1 MCKESGENMYNEVVK
16 KQFIE
21 NLSSESAIQNYHT
34 LFSQVESLEIEHD
47 EDIYNL
53 PLDIIAK
60 YIMENTT
67 VSCINSL
74 KTKMGRVNTYKRWA
88 LVENLI
94 NEDVRY
100 FENDR
105 KLIAETFERYSKTY
119 LFSSPADLKMQI
131 DKYLN
136 QKNDMGVTTDELSAA
151 YLMLLFQGFSQE
163 EIFQIKLDNI
173 KLTKSYMAI
182 MNEDKIISI
191 HKEFIDLL
199 SKIYTQRTYIG
210 NKKKQQICNKM
221 SDRYIDD
228 GFDYNDHYM
237 KVKILKKISTKMK
250 KELAFNTND
259 VYLMGRIYDFK
270 LHYPY
275 EKLTPTAWKELYFNC
290 YNSMI
295 IEPMRINKLRK
306 MYKAL

>member
-100 FENDR
+100 LENDR
-105 KLIAETFERYSKTY
+105 K
-119 LFSSPADLKMQI
+119 
-131 DKYLN
+131 
-136 QKNDMGVTTDELSAA
+136 
-151 YLMLLFQGFSQE
+151 
-163 EIFQIKLDNI
+163 
-173 KLTKSYMAI
+173 
-182 MNEDKIISI
+182 
-191 HKEFIDLL
+191 
-199 SKIYTQRTYIG
+199 
-210 NKKKQQICNKM
+210 
-221 SDRYIDD
+221 
-228 GFDYNDHYM
+228 
-237 KVKILKKISTKMK
+237 
-250 KELAFNTND
+250 
-259 VYLMGRIYDFK
+259 
-270 LHYPY
+270 
-275 EKLTPTAWKELYFNC
+275 
-290 YNSMI
+290 
-295 IEPMRINKLRK
+295 
-306 MYKAL
+306 